1 MMLIHVR
8 AMRAYLPG
16 HYDGRVHLFWPE
28 EDRTL
33 LGGDNSAGW
42 RRFVRDFAF
51 DEIPGGHVTCVRA
64 SCRMGKSVEDY
75 SRPCSIDGW
84 FVSQAGQP
92 GDRLNAPS
100 LLRHASHGASRHPRT
115 LATGEVHLRLVNLD
129 DMDVSD
135 ALDVLSSDERERA
148 ARLHSG
154 QDRDRFI
161 SARGLLRGI
170 LAEYVGS
177 NARDLVFG
185 YGPHGKPRLVTNP
198 KDVSFNLSHSSNH
211 VIFAFTVGQEIG
223 VDLERLDSIAEA
235 ASIADQF
242 FSAIESSRISHSPQN
257 QRARTFLS
265 YWTCKEALA
274 KAIGVGMSHSI
285 TDHEFNFDASGQ
297 PRLAN
302 GNLPGHWSLRTVRL
316 DAEYAISFAIAGPIK
331 SIKFLRESW
340 AKGRRVLYPKL
351 YPIC

>member
-1 MMLIHVR
+1 
-8 AMRAYLPG
+8 
-16 HYDGRVHLFWPE
+16 
-28 EDRTL
+28 
-33 LGGDNSAGW
+33 
-42 RRFVRDFAF
+42 
-51 DEIPGGHVTCVRA
+51 
-64 SCRMGKSVEDY
+64 
-75 SRPCSIDGW
+75 
-84 FVSQAGQP
+84 
-92 GDRLNAPS
+92 
-100 LLRHASHGASRHPRT
+100 
-115 LATGEVHLRLVNLD
+115 
-129 DMDVSD
+129 MDVSD
-135 ALDVLSSDERERA
+135 ALDVLSADERERA

-198 KDVSFNLSHSSNH
+198 KDVRFNLSHSSNH

-223 VDLERLDSIAEA
+223 VDLERLDSIAEI

-242 FSAIESSRISHSPQN
+242 FSAIETSRISRSPQN
-257 QRARTFLS
+257 QRVRTFLS

-274 KAIGVGMSHSI
+274 KAIGVGMSCAM

-297 PRLAN
+297 PHWAN
-302 GNLPGHWSLRTVRL
+302 ANLSRHWSLRTVRL

-331 SIKFLRESW
+331 SIKCFGESW
-340 AKGRRVLYPKL
+340 LSKSRTVEIAQPNTF
-351 YPIC
+351 

>member
-1 MMLIHVR
+1 M
-8 AMRAYLPG
+8 
-16 HYDGRVHLFWPE
+16 
-28 EDRTL
+28 
-33 LGGDNSAGW
+33 
-42 RRFVRDFAF
+42 
-51 DEIPGGHVTCVRA
+51 
-64 SCRMGKSVEDY
+64 
-75 SRPCSIDGW
+75 
-84 FVSQAGQP
+84 
-92 GDRLNAPS
+92 NAPS
-100 LLRHASHGASRHPRT
+100 LLRYVSHGASRHPRT

-148 ARLHSG
+148 ARLHCG

-170 LAEYVGS
+170 LAEYIGS
-177 NARDLVFG
+177 NAQDLVFG

-198 KDVSFNLSHSSNH
+198 KDVRFNLSHSSNH

-235 ASIADQF
+235 ASIANQF
-242 FSAIESSRISHSPQN
+242 FSAIETSRISHSPQN
-257 QRARTFLS
+257 ERVRTFLS

-274 KAIGVGMSHSI
+274 KAIGVGMSSSM

-297 PRLAN
+297 PHLAN
-302 GNLPGHWSLRTVRL
+302 ANLSHQWSLRTVRL

-340 AKGRRVLYPKL
+340 RKGRRVLYPAL
-351 YPIC
+351 CPIS